1 MIVATA
7 GHIDHGKTL
16 LVKCL
21 SNKDTDSL
29 PEEKLRGI
37 SIDLGFAYKDLGN
50 NISLGFI
57 DVPGHERFIQNM
69 LAGVIGVDFGL
80 LVIAADDGPMPQT
93 IEHLEI
99 LNLLRVNKGAIAI
112 TKIDKVKPTR
122 VDEVIKLS
130 KDILRKTSLAKAPL
144 FPISNLQQTGIDNL
158 KNYLK
163 EEACKNKSPIIKG
176 KFRLA
181 IDRTFNLKGVGLVVT
196 GTIFSGV
203 IRKGDNIILSPKG
216 IKGRVRGMHSQ
227 NKVSEI
233 AYTGQ
238 RCALNLVGTDI
249 EKSSINRGDWILSKE
264 LHFPS
269 NCMDAIISVSLGEKK
284 PLKSWTRAHL
294 HLGSSKIICR
304 IVILEDKEIM
314 PGCNGFVQLKLEKE
328 TSSSFEDRFILRD
341 QSAKRTI
348 AGGRIIDPFSIPK
361 DRYKTERIEDLK
373 IMNKYKNKKA
383 LTLLLSKKSWGL
395 DLIKFS
401 LRRNLDTIEAQKIFK
416 LNDIKTLNEKG
427 KLWGFTTLNWG
438 VCNKI
443 VYDYITNFFNQTNKL
458 TVLNEEKVI
467 QKFKSFAPGYVI
479 KNILNEL
486 IVSKKILQNGK
497 ELFLAERTIIF
508 NSKELFVW
516 KKIKFTLDKNKYH
529 PPTINEIAKEL
540 SFEIKNIEQVL
551 KKALEL
557 NFLVQVSLN
566 RYFYPDTI
574 LYFAT
579 IVEKVSS
586 MSANHKLELSIFRN
600 EAKISRNLA
609 IELLEFFDRKGLTI
623 RLKNERYLQKK
634 SNLVLQY
641 VLN

>member
-7 GHIDHGKTL
+7 GHIDHGKTS

-21 SNKDTDSL
+21 TNKDTDNL
-29 PEEKLRGI
+29 PEEKLKGM

-50 NISLGFI
+50 NISLGFV

-93 IEHLEI
+93 NEHLEI
-99 LNLLRVNKGAIAI
+99 LNLLGINRGAVAI
-112 TKIDKVKPTR
+112 TKIDKVKSTR
-122 VDEVIKLS
+122 IDEVIKLS
-130 KDILRKTSLAKAPL
+130 KNILQKTSLSKAPF
-144 FPISNLQQTGIDNL
+144 FPISNLQETGINSL

-163 EEACKNKSPIIKG
+163 EEAYKTKPKMIKG
-176 KFRLA
+176 EFRLA
-181 IDRTFNLKGVGLVVT
+181 IDRKFNLKGIGLIVT

-216 IKGRVRGMHSQ
+216 IEGRVRGIHSQ

-238 RCALNLVGTDI
+238 RCALNLVGTNI
-249 EKSSINRGDWILSKE
+249 EKSSISRGDWILSKE

-269 NCMDAIISVSLGEKK
+269 NCMDAVISVSLNEKK

-304 IVILEDKEIM
+304 VITLEDKEIM
-314 PGCNGFVQLKLEKE
+314 PGCNGLVQLKLEQE

-361 DRYKTERIEDLK
+361 DRSKLERIEDLH
-373 IMNKYKNKKA
+373 IMSKHKHKVV
-383 LTLLLSKKSWGL
+383 LTLLLSKKTWGI

-401 LRRNLDTIEAQKIFK
+401 VRRNLNKTETQKLLKI
-416 LNDIKTLNEKG
+416 NDIKILKEKD
-427 KLWGFTTLNWG
+427 KFWVVTTLNWS
-438 VCNKI
+438 VCIKI
-443 VYDYITNFFNQTNKL
+443 VYDYINNLLNQTNKL
-458 TVLNEEKVI
+458 SVLNEEKII
-467 QKFKSFAPGYVI
+467 QNFKSVAPGYVI

-486 IVSKKILQNGK
+486 IISKSIVRNGK
-497 ELFLAERTIIF
+497 ELFLAEHKIIF
-508 NSKELFVW
+508 NSKELYVW
-516 KKIKFTLDKNKYH
+516 EKIKLILDKNKYH
-529 PPTINEIAKEL
+529 TPTINEIAKEL
-540 SFEIKNIEQVL
+540 SFDIKETEKVV
-551 KKALEL
+551 KKALDL
-557 NFLVQVSLN
+557 NFLVQVSSN
-566 RYFYPDTI
+566 RYFYPDII
-574 LYFAT
+574 LYFAN
-579 IVEKVSS
+579 IVEKI
-586 MSANHKLELSIFRN
+586 SAISINHKLELSIFRN

-623 RLKNERYLQKK
+623 RLKNDRYLQKK
-634 SNLVLQY
+634 ANQVFQ
-641 VLN
+641 

>member
-7 GHIDHGKTL
+7 GHIDHGKTS

-21 SNKDTDSL
+21 TNKDTDNL
-29 PEEKLRGI
+29 PEEKLKGM

-93 IEHLEI
+93 NEHLEI
-99 LNLLRVNKGAIAI
+99 LNLLGINRGAVAI
-112 TKIDKVKPTR
+112 TKIDKVKSTR
-122 VDEVIKLS
+122 IDEVIKLS
-130 KDILRKTSLAKAPL
+130 KNILQKTSLAKAPF
-144 FPISNLQQTGIDNL
+144 FPISNLQETGINSL
-158 KNYLK
+158 MNYLK
-163 EEACKNKSPIIKG
+163 EEAYKNKPQTIKG
-176 KFRLA
+176 EFRLA
-181 IDRTFNLKGVGLVVT
+181 IDRKFNLKGTGLIVT

-216 IKGRVRGMHSQ
+216 IEGRVRGIHSQ

-238 RCALNLVGTDI
+238 RCALNLVGTNI
-249 EKSSINRGDWILSKE
+249 EKSSISRGDWILSKE
-264 LHFPS
+264 LHYPS
-269 NCMDAIISVSLGEKK
+269 NCMDAIISVSLNEKK

-304 IVILEDKEIM
+304 VITLEDKEIM
-314 PGCNGFVQLKLEKE
+314 PGCNGLVQLKLEQE

-361 DRYKTERIEDLK
+361 DRSKLERIEDLH
-373 IMNKYKNKKA
+373 IMSKHEHKVV
-383 LTLLLSKKSWGL
+383 LTLLLSKKTWGI

-401 LRRNLDTIEAQKIFK
+401 VRRNLNKIETQKLLKI
-416 LNDIKTLNEKG
+416 NGIKILKEKD
-427 KLWGFTTLNWG
+427 KFWGVATLNWS
-438 VCNKI
+438 VCIKI
-443 VYDYITNFFNQTNKL
+443 VYDYINNLLNQTNKL
-458 TVLNEEKVI
+458 SVLNEEKII
-467 QKFKSFAPGYVI
+467 QNFKSVAPGYVI

-486 IVSKKILQNGK
+486 IISKSIVRNGK
-497 ELFLAERTIIF
+497 ELFLAEHKIIF
-508 NSKELFVW
+508 NSKELYVW
-516 KKIKFTLDKNKYH
+516 EEIKLILDKNKYH
-529 PPTINEIAKEL
+529 PPTINEIVKEL
-540 SFEIKNIEQVL
+540 SFEIRETQNVV
-551 KKALEL
+551 KKALDL

-566 RYFYPDTI
+566 RYFYPDVI

-579 IVEKVSS
+579 IVEKI
-586 MSANHKLELSIFRN
+586 SAISTDHKLELSIFRN

-634 SNLVLQY
+634 ANQVFQ
-641 VLN
+641 

>member
-7 GHIDHGKTL
+7 GHIDHGKTS

-21 SNKDTDSL
+21 TNKDTDNL
-29 PEEKLRGI
+29 PEEKLKGM

-93 IEHLEI
+93 NEHLEI
-99 LNLLRVNKGAIAI
+99 LNLLGINRGAVAI
-112 TKIDKVKPTR
+112 TKIDKVKSTR
-122 VDEVIKLS
+122 IDEVIKLS
-130 KDILRKTSLAKAPL
+130 KNILQKTSLAKAPF
-144 FPISNLQQTGIDNL
+144 FPISNLQETGINSL
-158 KNYLK
+158 INYLK
-163 EEACKNKSPIIKG
+163 EEAYKKKPQMIKG
-176 KFRLA
+176 EFRLA
-181 IDRTFNLKGVGLVVT
+181 IDRKFNLKGIGLIVT

-216 IKGRVRGMHSQ
+216 IEGRVRGIHSQ

-238 RCALNLVGTDI
+238 RCALNLVGTNI
-249 EKSSINRGDWILSKE
+249 EKSSISRGDWILSKE

-269 NCMDAIISVSLGEKK
+269 NCMDAIISVSLNEKK

-304 IVILEDKEIM
+304 VITLEDKEIM
-314 PGCNGFVQLKLEKE
+314 PGCNGLVQLKLEQE

-361 DRYKTERIEDLK
+361 DRSKLERIEDLH
-373 IMNKYKNKKA
+373 IMNKHEHKIV
-383 LTLLLSKKSWGL
+383 LTLLLSKKTWGI

-401 LRRNLDTIEAQKIFK
+401 VRRNLNKTETQKLLEI
-416 LNDIKTLNEKG
+416 NDIKILKEKD
-427 KLWGFTTLNWG
+427 KFWVVTTLNWS
-438 VCNKI
+438 VCIKI
-443 VYDYITNFFNQTNKL
+443 VYDYINNLLNQTNKL
-458 TVLNEEKVI
+458 SVLNEEKII
-467 QKFKSFAPGYVI
+467 QNFKSVAPGYVI

-486 IVSKKILQNGK
+486 IISKSIVRNGK
-497 ELFLAERTIIF
+497 ELFLAEHKIIF
-508 NSKELFVW
+508 NSKELYVW
-516 KKIKFTLDKNKYH
+516 EEIKLILDKNKYH

-540 SFEIKNIEQVL
+540 SFEIKETEKVV
-551 KKALEL
+551 KKALDL

-566 RYFYPDTI
+566 RYFYPDVI

-579 IVEKVSS
+579 IVEKI
-586 MSANHKLELSIFRN
+586 SAISTNHKLELSIFRN

-623 RLKNERYLQKK
+623 RLKNDRYLQKK
-634 SNLVLQY
+634 ANQVFQ
-641 VLN
+641 

>member
-7 GHIDHGKTL
+7 GHIDHGKTS

-21 SNKDTDSL
+21 TNKDTDNL
-29 PEEKLRGI
+29 PEEKLKGM

-93 IEHLEI
+93 NEHLEI
-99 LNLLRVNKGAIAI
+99 LNLLGINRGAVAI
-112 TKIDKVKPTR
+112 TKIDKVKSTR
-122 VDEVIKLS
+122 IDEVIKLS
-130 KDILRKTSLAKAPL
+130 KNILQKTSLAKAPF
-144 FPISNLQQTGIDNL
+144 FPISNLQETGINSL
-158 KNYLK
+158 INYLK
-163 EEACKNKSPIIKG
+163 EEAYKKKPQMIKG
-176 KFRLA
+176 EFRLA
-181 IDRTFNLKGVGLVVT
+181 IDRKFNLKGIGLIVT

-216 IKGRVRGMHSQ
+216 IEGRVRGIHSQ

-238 RCALNLVGTDI
+238 RCALNLVGMNV
-249 EKSSINRGDWILSKE
+249 EKSSISRGDWILSKE

-269 NCMDAIISVSLGEKK
+269 NCMDAIISVSLNEKK

-304 IVILEDKEIM
+304 VITLEDKEIM
-314 PGCNGFVQLKLEKE
+314 PGCNGLVQLKLEQE

-341 QSAKRTI
+341 QSAKRTV

-361 DRYKTERIEDLK
+361 DRSKLERIEDLH
-373 IMNKYKNKKA
+373 IMNKHEHKVV
-383 LTLLLSKKSWGL
+383 LTLLLSKKTWGI

-401 LRRNLDTIEAQKIFK
+401 VRRNLNKTETQKLLEI
-416 LNDIKTLNEKG
+416 NDIKILKEKD
-427 KLWGFTTLNWG
+427 KFWVVTTLNWS
-438 VCNKI
+438 VCIKI
-443 VYDYITNFFNQTNKL
+443 VYDYINNLFNQTNKL
-458 TVLNEEKVI
+458 SVLNEEKII
-467 QKFKSFAPGYVI
+467 QNFKSVAPGYVI
-479 KNILNEL
+479 KNILSEL
-486 IVSKKILQNGK
+486 IISKSIVRNGK
-497 ELFLAERTIIF
+497 ELFLAEHKIIF
-508 NSKELFVW
+508 NSKELYVW
-516 KKIKFTLDKNKYH
+516 EEIKLILDKNKYH
-529 PPTINEIAKEL
+529 PPTINEIVKEL
-540 SFEIKNIEQVL
+540 SFEIRETQNVV
-551 KKALEL
+551 KKALDL

-566 RYFYPDTI
+566 RYFYPDVI

-579 IVEKVSS
+579 IVEKI
-586 MSANHKLELSIFRN
+586 SAISTNHKLELSIFRN

-623 RLKNERYLQKK
+623 RLKNDRYLQKK
-634 SNLVLQY
+634 ANQVFQ
-641 VLN
+641 

>member
-7 GHIDHGKTL
+7 GHIDHGKTS

-21 SNKDTDSL
+21 TNKDTDNL
-29 PEEKLRGI
+29 PEEKLKGM

-93 IEHLEI
+93 NEHLEI
-99 LNLLRVNKGAIAI
+99 LNLLGINRGAVAI
-112 TKIDKVKPTR
+112 TKIDKVKSTR
-122 VDEVIKLS
+122 IDEVIKLS
-130 KDILRKTSLAKAPL
+130 KNILQKTSLAKAPF
-144 FPISNLQQTGIDNL
+144 FPISNLQETGINSL
-158 KNYLK
+158 INYLK
-163 EEACKNKSPIIKG
+163 EEAYKKKPQMIKG
-176 KFRLA
+176 EFRLA
-181 IDRTFNLKGVGLVVT
+181 IDRKFNLKGIGLIVT

-216 IKGRVRGMHSQ
+216 IEGRVRGIHSQ

-238 RCALNLVGTDI
+238 RCALNLVGTNI
-249 EKSSINRGDWILSKE
+249 EKSSISRGDWILSKE

-269 NCMDAIISVSLGEKK
+269 NCMDAIISVSLNEKK

-304 IVILEDKEIM
+304 VITLEDKEIM
-314 PGCNGFVQLKLEKE
+314 PGCNGLVQLKLEQE

-361 DRYKTERIEDLK
+361 DRSKLERIEDLH
-373 IMNKYKNKKA
+373 IMNKHEHKVV
-383 LTLLLSKKSWGL
+383 LTLLLSKKTWGI

-401 LRRNLDTIEAQKIFK
+401 VRRNLNKTETQKLLEI
-416 LNDIKTLNEKG
+416 NDIKILKEKD
-427 KLWGFTTLNWG
+427 KFWVVTTLNWS
-438 VCNKI
+438 VCIKI
-443 VYDYITNFFNQTNKL
+443 VYDYINNLLNQTNKL
-458 TVLNEEKVI
+458 SVLNEEKII
-467 QKFKSFAPGYVI
+467 QNFKSVAPGYVI

-486 IVSKKILQNGK
+486 IISKSIVRNGK
-497 ELFLAERTIIF
+497 ELFLAEHKIIF
-508 NSKELFVW
+508 NSKELYVW
-516 KKIKFTLDKNKYH
+516 EEIKLILDKNKYH
-529 PPTINEIAKEL
+529 PPTINEIVKEL
-540 SFEIKNIEQVL
+540 SFEIRETQNVV
-551 KKALEL
+551 KKALDL

-566 RYFYPDTI
+566 RYFYPDVI

-579 IVEKVSS
+579 IVEKI
-586 MSANHKLELSIFRN
+586 SAISTNHKLELSIFRN

-623 RLKNERYLQKK
+623 RLKNDRYLQKK
-634 SNLVLQY
+634 ANQVFQ
-641 VLN
+641 

>member
-7 GHIDHGKTL
+7 GHIDHGKTS

-21 SNKDTDSL
+21 TNKDTDNL
-29 PEEKLRGI
+29 PEEKLKGM

-93 IEHLEI
+93 NEHLEI
-99 LNLLRVNKGAIAI
+99 LNLLGINRGAVAI
-112 TKIDKVKPTR
+112 TKIDKVKSTR
-122 VDEVIKLS
+122 IDEVIKLS
-130 KDILRKTSLAKAPL
+130 KNILQKTSLAKAPF
-144 FPISNLQQTGIDNL
+144 FPISNLQETGINSL
-158 KNYLK
+158 MNYLK
-163 EEACKNKSPIIKG
+163 EEAYKNKPQTIKG
-176 KFRLA
+176 EFRLA
-181 IDRTFNLKGVGLVVT
+181 IDRKFNLKGIGLIVT

-216 IKGRVRGMHSQ
+216 IEGRVRGIHSQ
-227 NKVSEI
+227 NKVSEV

-238 RCALNLVGTDI
+238 RCALNLVGTNI
-249 EKSSINRGDWILSKE
+249 EKSSISRGDWILSKE

-269 NCMDAIISVSLGEKK
+269 NCMDAVISVSLNEKK

-304 IVILEDKEIM
+304 VITLEDKEIM
-314 PGCNGFVQLKLEKE
+314 PGCNGLVQLKLEQE

-341 QSAKRTI
+341 QSAKRTV

-361 DRYKTERIEDLK
+361 DRSKLERIEDLH
-373 IMNKYKNKKA
+373 IMNKYEHKEA
-383 LTLLLSKKSWGL
+383 ITLLLSKKTWGI

-401 LRRNLDTIEAQKIFK
+401 VRRNLNKIETQKLLKI
-416 LNDIKTLNEKG
+416 NDIKILKEKD
-427 KLWGFTTLNWG
+427 KFWGVKTLNWS
-438 VCNKI
+438 VCIKI
-443 VYDYITNFFNQTNKL
+443 VYDYINNLFNQTNKL
-458 TVLNEEKVI
+458 SVLNEEKII
-467 QKFKSFAPGYVI
+467 QNFKSVAPGYVI
-479 KNILNEL
+479 KNILSEL
-486 IVSKKILQNGK
+486 IISKSIVRNGK
-497 ELFLAERTIIF
+497 ELFLAEHKIIF
-508 NSKELFVW
+508 NSKELYVW
-516 KKIKFTLDKNKYH
+516 EEIKLILDKNKYH
-529 PPTINEIAKEL
+529 PPTINEIVKEL
-540 SFEIKNIEQVL
+540 SFEIRETQNVV
-551 KKALEL
+551 KKALDL

-566 RYFYPDTI
+566 RYFYPDVI

-579 IVEKVSS
+579 IVEKI
-586 MSANHKLELSIFRN
+586 SAISTNHKLELSIFRN

-623 RLKNERYLQKK
+623 RLKNDRYLQKK
-634 SNLVLQY
+634 ANQVFQ
-641 VLN
+641 

>member
-7 GHIDHGKTL
+7 GHIDHGKTS

-21 SNKDTDSL
+21 TNKDTDNL
-29 PEEKLRGI
+29 PEEKLKGM

-93 IEHLEI
+93 NEHLEI
-99 LNLLRVNKGAIAI
+99 LNLLGINRGAVAI
-112 TKIDKVKPTR
+112 TKIDKVKSTR
-122 VDEVIKLS
+122 IDEVIKLS
-130 KDILRKTSLAKAPL
+130 KNILQKTSLAKAPF
-144 FPISNLQQTGIDNL
+144 FPISNLQETGINSL
-158 KNYLK
+158 INYLK
-163 EEACKNKSPIIKG
+163 EEAYKKKPQMIKG
-176 KFRLA
+176 EFRLA
-181 IDRTFNLKGVGLVVT
+181 IDRKFNLKGIGLIVT

-216 IKGRVRGMHSQ
+216 IEGRVRGIHSQ

-238 RCALNLVGTDI
+238 RCALNLVGTNI
-249 EKSSINRGDWILSKE
+249 EKSSISRGDWILSKE

-269 NCMDAIISVSLGEKK
+269 NCMDAVISVSLNEKK

-304 IVILEDKEIM
+304 VITLEDKEIM
-314 PGCNGFVQLKLEKE
+314 PGCNGLVQLKLEQE

-361 DRYKTERIEDLK
+361 DRSKLERIEDLH
-373 IMNKYKNKKA
+373 IMSKHKHKVV
-383 LTLLLSKKSWGL
+383 LTLLLSKKTWGI

-401 LRRNLDTIEAQKIFK
+401 VRRNLNKTETQKLLKI
-416 LNDIKTLNEKG
+416 NDIKILKEKD
-427 KLWGFTTLNWG
+427 KFWVVTTLNWS
-438 VCNKI
+438 VCIKI
-443 VYDYITNFFNQTNKL
+443 VYDYINNLLNQTNKL
-458 TVLNEEKVI
+458 SVLNEEKII
-467 QKFKSFAPGYVI
+467 QNFKSVAPGYVI

-486 IVSKKILQNGK
+486 IISKSIVRNGK
-497 ELFLAERTIIF
+497 ELFLAEHKIIF
-508 NSKELFVW
+508 NSKELYVW
-516 KKIKFTLDKNKYH
+516 EEIKLILDKNKYY
-529 PPTINEIAKEL
+529 PPTINEIVKEL
-540 SFEIKNIEQVL
+540 SFEIRETQNVV
-551 KKALEL
+551 KKALDL

-566 RYFYPDTI
+566 RYFYPDVI

-579 IVEKVSS
+579 IVEKISVIST
-586 MSANHKLELSIFRN
+586 NHKLELSIFRN

-623 RLKNERYLQKK
+623 RLKNDRYLQKK
-634 SNLVLQY
+634 ANQVFQ
-641 VLN
+641 

>member
-21 SNKDTDSL
+21 TNKDTDNL
-29 PEEKLRGI
+29 PEEKLKGM

-93 IEHLEI
+93 NEHLEI
-99 LNLLRVNKGAIAI
+99 LNLLGINRGAVAI
-112 TKIDKVKPTR
+112 TKIDKVKSTR
-122 VDEVIKLS
+122 IDEVIKLS
-130 KDILRKTSLAKAPL
+130 KNILQKTSLAKAPF
-144 FPISNLQQTGIDNL
+144 FPISNLQETGINTL

-163 EEACKNKSPIIKG
+163 KEAYKNKTQMIKG
-176 KFRLA
+176 EFRLA
-181 IDRTFNLKGVGLVVT
+181 IDRTFNLKGIGLIVT

-216 IKGRVRGMHSQ
+216 IKGRVRGIHSQ

-238 RCALNLVGTDI
+238 RCALNLVGTNI
-249 EKSSINRGDWILSKE
+249 EKSSISRGDWILSKE

-269 NCMDAIISVSLGEKK
+269 NCMDAIVSVSLSEKK
-284 PLKSWTRAHL
+284 PLKNWTRAHL

-304 IVILEDKEIM
+304 VVTLEDKEIM
-314 PGCNGFVQLKLEKE
+314 PGCNGLVQLKLEQE
-328 TSSSFEDRFILRD
+328 TSSSFQDRFILRD

-348 AGGRIIDPFSIPK
+348 AGGRVIDPLSIPK
-361 DRYKTERIEDLK
+361 DRSKLERIEDLH
-373 IMNKYKNKKA
+373 IMNKCEHKEA
-383 LTLLLSKKSWGL
+383 ITLLLYKRTWGI

-401 LRRNLDTIEAQKIFK
+401 VRRNLNKIETQKLLEI
-416 LNDIKTLNEKG
+416 NDIKLLKEKD
-427 KLWGFTTLNWG
+427 KFWCVTTLNWS
-438 VCNKI
+438 VCIKI
-443 VYDYITNFFNQTNKL
+443 VYDYINNLFNQTNKL
-458 TVLNEEKVI
+458 RVLNEEKVI
-467 QKFKSFAPGYVI
+467 QKFESVAPGYVI

-486 IVSKKILQNGK
+486 IISKRIVRNGK
-497 ELFLAERTIIF
+497 ELFLAEHKIIF
-508 NSKELFVW
+508 NSKELYVW
-516 KKIKFTLDKNKYH
+516 EKIKLILDQNKYH

-540 SFEIKNIEQVL
+540 SFEIKETEKVV
-551 KKALEL
+551 KKALDL
-557 NFLVQVSLN
+557 NFVVQVSLS
-566 RYFYPDTI
+566 RYFYPDII

-579 IVEKVSS
+579 IVEKI
-586 MSANHKLELSIFRN
+586 SAISTNHKLELSIFRN

-634 SNLVLQY
+634 ANQVFQ
-641 VLN
+641 

>member
-7 GHIDHGKTL
+7 GHIDHGKTS

-21 SNKDTDSL
+21 TNKDTDNL
-29 PEEKLRGI
+29 PEEKLKGM

-93 IEHLEI
+93 NEHLEI
-99 LNLLRVNKGAIAI
+99 LNLLGINRGAVAI
-112 TKIDKVKPTR
+112 TKIDKVKSTR
-122 VDEVIKLS
+122 IDEVIKLS
-130 KDILRKTSLAKAPL
+130 KNILQKTSLAKAPF
-144 FPISNLQQTGIDNL
+144 FPISNLQETGINSL
-158 KNYLK
+158 INYLK
-163 EEACKNKSPIIKG
+163 EEAYKKKPQMIKG
-176 KFRLA
+176 EFRLA
-181 IDRTFNLKGVGLVVT
+181 IDRKFNLKGIGLIVT

-216 IKGRVRGMHSQ
+216 IEGRVRGIHSQ

-238 RCALNLVGTDI
+238 RCALNLVGTNI
-249 EKSSINRGDWILSKE
+249 EKSSISRGDWILSKE

-269 NCMDAIISVSLGEKK
+269 NCMDAVISISLNEKK

-304 IVILEDKEIM
+304 VITLEDKEIM
-314 PGCNGFVQLKLEKE
+314 PGCNGLVQLKLEQE
-328 TSSSFEDRFILRD
+328 TSSTFEDRFILRD
-341 QSAKRTI
+341 QSAERTI
-348 AGGRIIDPFSIPK
+348 AGGRIIDPFSISK
-361 DRYKTERIEDLK
+361 NKSKLQRIEDLH
-373 IMNKYKNKKA
+373 IMNKHEHKVV
-383 LTLLLSKKSWGL
+383 LTLLLSKKTWGI

-401 LRRNLDTIEAQKIFK
+401 VRRNLNKTETQKLLKI
-416 LNDIKTLNEKG
+416 NDIKILKEKD
-427 KLWGFTTLNWG
+427 KFWVVTTLNWS
-438 VCNKI
+438 VCIKI
-443 VYDYITNFFNQTNKL
+443 VYDYINNLFNQTNKL
-458 TVLNEEKVI
+458 SVLNEEKVI
-467 QKFKSFAPGYVI
+467 QNFRSVAPEYVI

-486 IVSKKILQNGK
+486 IISKSIVRNGK
-497 ELFLAERTIIF
+497 ELFLAEHKIIF
-508 NSKELFVW
+508 NSKELYVW
-516 KKIKFTLDKNKYH
+516 EEIKLILDKNKYH
-529 PPTINEIAKEL
+529 PPTINEIVKEL
-540 SFEIKNIEQVL
+540 SFEIRETQNVV
-551 KKALEL
+551 KKALDL

-566 RYFYPDTI
+566 RYFYPDVI

-579 IVEKVSS
+579 IVEKISVIST
-586 MSANHKLELSIFRN
+586 NHKLELSIFRN

-623 RLKNERYLQKK
+623 RLKNDRYLQKK
-634 SNLVLQY
+634 ANQVFQ
-641 VLN
+641 

>member
-7 GHIDHGKTL
+7 GHIDHGKTS

-21 SNKDTDSL
+21 TNKDTDNL
-29 PEEKLRGI
+29 PEEKLKGM

-50 NISLGFI
+50 NISLGFV

-93 IEHLEI
+93 NEHLEI
-99 LNLLRVNKGAIAI
+99 LNLLGINRGAVAI
-112 TKIDKVKPTR
+112 TKIDKVKSTR
-122 VDEVIKLS
+122 IDEVIKLS
-130 KDILRKTSLAKAPL
+130 KNILQKTSLAKAPF
-144 FPISNLQQTGIDNL
+144 FPISNLQETGINSL
-158 KNYLK
+158 INYLK
-163 EEACKNKSPIIKG
+163 EEAYNNKPQTIKG
-176 KFRLA
+176 EFRLA
-181 IDRTFNLKGVGLVVT
+181 IDRKFNLKGTGLIVT

-216 IKGRVRGMHSQ
+216 IEGRVRGIHSQ

-238 RCALNLVGTDI
+238 RCALNLVGMNI
-249 EKSSINRGDWILSKE
+249 EKSSISRGDWILSKE

-269 NCMDAIISVSLGEKK
+269 NCMDAIISVSLNEKK

-304 IVILEDKEIM
+304 VITLEDKEIM
-314 PGCNGFVQLKLEKE
+314 PGCNGLVQLKLEQE

-361 DRYKTERIEDLK
+361 DRSKLERIEDLH
-373 IMNKYKNKKA
+373 IMSKHEHKVV
-383 LTLLLSKKSWGL
+383 LTLLLSKKTWGI

-401 LRRNLDTIEAQKIFK
+401 VRRNLNKTETQKLLKI
-416 LNDIKTLNEKG
+416 NDIKILKEKD
-427 KLWGFTTLNWG
+427 KFWVVTTLNWS
-438 VCNKI
+438 VCIKI
-443 VYDYITNFFNQTNKL
+443 VYDYINNLFNQTNKL
-458 TVLNEEKVI
+458 SVLNEEKVI
-467 QKFKSFAPGYVI
+467 QNFKSVAPGYVI

-486 IVSKKILQNGK
+486 IISKSIVRNGK
-497 ELFLAERTIIF
+497 ELFLAEHKIIF
-508 NSKELFVW
+508 NSKELYVW
-516 KKIKFTLDKNKYH
+516 EEIKLILDKNKYH
-529 PPTINEIAKEL
+529 PPTINEIVKEL
-540 SFEIKNIEQVL
+540 SFEIKETENVV
-551 KKALEL
+551 KKALDL

-566 RYFYPDTI
+566 RYFYPDVI

-579 IVEKVSS
+579 IVEKI
-586 MSANHKLELSIFRN
+586 SAISTNHKLELSIFRN

-623 RLKNERYLQKK
+623 RLKNDRYLQKK
-634 SNLVLQY
+634 ANQVFQ
-641 VLN
+641 

>member
-7 GHIDHGKTL
+7 GHIDHGKTS

-21 SNKDTDSL
+21 TNKDTDNL
-29 PEEKLRGI
+29 PEEKLKGM
-37 SIDLGFAYKDLGN
+37 SIDLGFAYTDLGN

-93 IEHLEI
+93 NEHLEI
-99 LNLLRVNKGAIAI
+99 LNLLGINRGAVAI
-112 TKIDKVKPTR
+112 TKIDKVKSTR
-122 VDEVIKLS
+122 IDEVIKLS
-130 KDILRKTSLAKAPL
+130 KNILQKTSLSKAPF
-144 FPISNLQQTGIDNL
+144 FPISNLQETGINSL

-163 EEACKNKSPIIKG
+163 EEAYKTKPQTIKG
-176 KFRLA
+176 EFRLA
-181 IDRTFNLKGVGLVVT
+181 IDRKFNLKGTGLIVT

-216 IKGRVRGMHSQ
+216 IEGRVRGIHSQ

-238 RCALNLVGTDI
+238 RCALNLVGTNI
-249 EKSSINRGDWILSKE
+249 EKSSISRGDWILSKE

-269 NCMDAIISVSLGEKK
+269 NCMDAIISVSLNEKK

-304 IVILEDKEIM
+304 VITLEDKEIM
-314 PGCNGFVQLKLEKE
+314 PGCNGLVQLKLEQE

-361 DRYKTERIEDLK
+361 DRSKLERIEDLN
-373 IMNKYKNKKA
+373 IMNKCDHKEA
-383 LTLLLSKKSWGL
+383 ITLLLYKRTWGI
-395 DLIKFS
+395 DFIKFS
-401 LRRNLDTIEAQKIFK
+401 VRRNLNKIETQKLLKI
-416 LNDIKTLNEKG
+416 NGIKILKEKD
-427 KLWGFTTLNWG
+427 KFWGVATLNWS
-438 VCNKI
+438 VCIKI
-443 VYDYITNFFNQTNKL
+443 VYDYINNLLNQTNKL
-458 TVLNEEKVI
+458 SVLNEEKII
-467 QKFKSFAPGYVI
+467 QNFKSVAPGYVI

-486 IVSKKILQNGK
+486 IISKSIVRNGK
-497 ELFLAERTIIF
+497 ELFLAEHKIIF
-508 NSKELFVW
+508 NSKELYVW
-516 KKIKFTLDKNKYH
+516 EKIKLILDKNKYH
-529 PPTINEIAKEL
+529 TPTINEIAKEL
-540 SFEIKNIEQVL
+540 SFDIKETKKVV
-551 KKALEL
+551 KKALDL
-557 NFLVQVSLN
+557 NFLVQVSSN
-566 RYFYPDTI
+566 RYFYPDI
-574 LYFAT
+574 IFYFAN
-579 IVEKVSS
+579 IVERISTIS
-586 MSANHKLELSIFRN
+586 TNHKLELSIFRN

-623 RLKNERYLQKK
+623 RLKNDRYLQKK
-634 SNLVLQY
+634 ANQVFQ
-641 VLN
+641 

>member
-7 GHIDHGKTL
+7 GHIDHGKTS

-21 SNKDTDSL
+21 TNKDTDNL
-29 PEEKLRGI
+29 PEEKLKGM
-37 SIDLGFAYKDLGN
+37 SIDLGFAYTDLGN

-93 IEHLEI
+93 NEHLEI
-99 LNLLRVNKGAIAI
+99 LNLLGINRGAVAI
-112 TKIDKVKPTR
+112 TKIDKVKSTR
-122 VDEVIKLS
+122 IDEVIKLS
-130 KDILRKTSLAKAPL
+130 KNILQKTSLSKAPF
-144 FPISNLQQTGIDNL
+144 FPISNLQETGINSL

-163 EEACKNKSPIIKG
+163 EEAYKTKPKMIKG
-176 KFRLA
+176 EFRLA
-181 IDRTFNLKGVGLVVT
+181 IDRKFNLKGIGLIVT

-216 IKGRVRGMHSQ
+216 IEGRVRGIHSQ
-227 NKVSEI
+227 NKVSEV

-238 RCALNLVGTDI
+238 RCALNLVGMNV
-249 EKSSINRGDWILSKE
+249 EKSSISRGDWILSKE

-269 NCMDAIISVSLGEKK
+269 NCMDAVISVSLNEKK

-304 IVILEDKEIM
+304 VITLEDKEIM
-314 PGCNGFVQLKLEKE
+314 PGCNGLVQLKLEQE

-361 DRYKTERIEDLK
+361 DRSKLERIEDLH
-373 IMNKYKNKKA
+373 IMSKHEHKVVF
-383 LTLLLSKKSWGL
+383 TLLLSKKTWGI

-401 LRRNLDTIEAQKIFK
+401 VRRNLNKTETQKLLKI
-416 LNDIKTLNEKG
+416 NDIKILKEKD
-427 KLWGFTTLNWG
+427 KFWVVTTLNWS
-438 VCNKI
+438 VCIKI
-443 VYDYITNFFNQTNKL
+443 VYDYINNLLNQTNKL
-458 TVLNEEKVI
+458 SVLNEEKII
-467 QKFKSFAPGYVI
+467 QNFKSVAPGYVI

-486 IVSKKILQNGK
+486 IISKSIVRNGK
-497 ELFLAERTIIF
+497 ELFLAEHKIIF
-508 NSKELFVW
+508 NSKELYVW
-516 KKIKFTLDKNKYH
+516 EKIKLILDKNKYH
-529 PPTINEIAKEL
+529 TPTINEIAKEL
-540 SFEIKNIEQVL
+540 SFDIKETEKVV
-551 KKALEL
+551 KKALDL
-557 NFLVQVSLN
+557 NFLVQVSSN
-566 RYFYPDTI
+566 RYFYPDII
-574 LYFAT
+574 LYFAN
-579 IVEKVSS
+579 IVEKI
-586 MSANHKLELSIFRN
+586 SAISINHKLELSIFRN

-623 RLKNERYLQKK
+623 RLKNDRYLQKK
-634 SNLVLQY
+634 ANQVFQ
-641 VLN
+641 

>member
-7 GHIDHGKTL
+7 GHIDHGKTS

-21 SNKDTDSL
+21 TNKDTDNL
-29 PEEKLRGI
+29 PEEKLKGM

-93 IEHLEI
+93 NEHLEI
-99 LNLLRVNKGAIAI
+99 LNLLGINRGAVAI
-112 TKIDKVKPTR
+112 TKIDKVKSTR
-122 VDEVIKLS
+122 IDEVIKLS
-130 KDILRKTSLAKAPL
+130 KNILQKTSLAKAPF
-144 FPISNLQQTGIDNL
+144 FPISNLQETGINSL
-158 KNYLK
+158 INYLK
-163 EEACKNKSPIIKG
+163 EEAYKKKPQMIKG
-176 KFRLA
+176 EFRLA
-181 IDRTFNLKGVGLVVT
+181 IDRKFNLKGIGLIVT

-216 IKGRVRGMHSQ
+216 IEGRVRGIHSQ

-238 RCALNLVGTDI
+238 RCALNLVGTNI
-249 EKSSINRGDWILSKE
+249 EKSSISRGDWILSKE

-269 NCMDAIISVSLGEKK
+269 NCMDAVISISLNEKK

-304 IVILEDKEIM
+304 VITLEDKEIM
-314 PGCNGFVQLKLEKE
+314 PGCNGLVQLKLEQE
-328 TSSSFEDRFILRD
+328 TSSTFEDRFILRD
-341 QSAKRTI
+341 QSAERTI
-348 AGGRIIDPFSIPK
+348 AGGRIIDPFSISK
-361 DRYKTERIEDLK
+361 NKSKLQRIEDLH
-373 IMNKYKNKKA
+373 IMNKHEHKVV
-383 LTLLLSKKSWGL
+383 LTLLLSKKTWGI

-401 LRRNLDTIEAQKIFK
+401 VRRNLNKTETQKLLKI
-416 LNDIKTLNEKG
+416 NDIKILKEKD
-427 KLWGFTTLNWG
+427 KFWVVTTLNWS
-438 VCNKI
+438 VCIKI
-443 VYDYITNFFNQTNKL
+443 VYDYINNLLNQTNKL
-458 TVLNEEKVI
+458 SVLNEEKII
-467 QKFKSFAPGYVI
+467 QNFKSVAPGYVI

-486 IVSKKILQNGK
+486 IISKSIVRNGK
-497 ELFLAERTIIF
+497 ELFLAEHKIIF
-508 NSKELFVW
+508 NSKELYVW
-516 KKIKFTLDKNKYH
+516 EEIKLILDKNKYH
-529 PPTINEIAKEL
+529 PPTINEIVKEL
-540 SFEIKNIEQVL
+540 SFEIRETQNVV
-551 KKALEL
+551 KKALDL

-566 RYFYPDTI
+566 RYFYPDVI

-579 IVEKVSS
+579 IVEKISVIST
-586 MSANHKLELSIFRN
+586 NHKLELSIFRN

-623 RLKNERYLQKK
+623 RLKNDRYLQKK
-634 SNLVLQY
+634 ANQVFQ
-641 VLN
+641 

>member
-7 GHIDHGKTL
+7 GHIDHGKTS

-21 SNKDTDSL
+21 TNKDTDNL
-29 PEEKLRGI
+29 PEEKLKGM

-93 IEHLEI
+93 NEHLEI
-99 LNLLRVNKGAIAI
+99 LNLLGINRGAVAI
-112 TKIDKVKPTR
+112 TKIDKVKSTR
-122 VDEVIKLS
+122 IDEVIKLS
-130 KDILRKTSLAKAPL
+130 KNILQKTSLAKAPF
-144 FPISNLQQTGIDNL
+144 FPISNLQETGINSL
-158 KNYLK
+158 INYLK
-163 EEACKNKSPIIKG
+163 EEAYKKKPQMIKG
-176 KFRLA
+176 EFRLA
-181 IDRTFNLKGVGLVVT
+181 IDRKFNLKGIGLIVT

-216 IKGRVRGMHSQ
+216 IEGRVRGIHSQ
-227 NKVSEI
+227 NKVSEV

-238 RCALNLVGTDI
+238 RCALNLVGMNV
-249 EKSSINRGDWILSKE
+249 EKSSISRGDWILSKE

-269 NCMDAIISVSLGEKK
+269 NCMDAIISVSLNEKK

-304 IVILEDKEIM
+304 VITLEDKEIM
-314 PGCNGFVQLKLEKE
+314 PGCNGLVQLKLEQE

-348 AGGRIIDPFSIPK
+348 AGGRIIEPFSTPK
-361 DRYKTERIEDLK
+361 DRSKLERIEDLH
-373 IMNKYKNKKA
+373 IMNKHEHKVV
-383 LTLLLSKKSWGL
+383 LTLLLSKKTWGI

-401 LRRNLDTIEAQKIFK
+401 VRRNLNKTETQKLLKI
-416 LNDIKTLNEKG
+416 NDIKILKEKD
-427 KLWGFTTLNWG
+427 KFWVVTTLNWS
-438 VCNKI
+438 VCIKI
-443 VYDYITNFFNQTNKL
+443 VYDYINNLLNQTNKL
-458 TVLNEEKVI
+458 SVLNEEKII
-467 QKFKSFAPGYVI
+467 QNFKSVAPGYVI

-486 IVSKKILQNGK
+486 IISKSIVRNGK
-497 ELFLAERTIIF
+497 ELFLAEHKIIF
-508 NSKELFVW
+508 NSKELYVW
-516 KKIKFTLDKNKYH
+516 EEIKLILDKNKYH
-529 PPTINEIAKEL
+529 PPTINEIVKEL
-540 SFEIKNIEQVL
+540 SFEIKETQNVV
-551 KKALEL
+551 KKALDL

-566 RYFYPDTI
+566 RYFYPDVI

-579 IVEKVSS
+579 IVEKI
-586 MSANHKLELSIFRN
+586 SAISTNHKLELSIFRN

-623 RLKNERYLQKK
+623 RLKNDRYLQKK
-634 SNLVLQY
+634 ANQVFQ
-641 VLN
+641 

>member
-7 GHIDHGKTL
+7 GHIDHGKTS

-21 SNKDTDSL
+21 TNKDTDNL
-29 PEEKLRGI
+29 PEEKLKGM

-93 IEHLEI
+93 NEHLEI
-99 LNLLRVNKGAIAI
+99 LNLLGINRGAVAI
-112 TKIDKVKPTR
+112 TKIDKVKSTR
-122 VDEVIKLS
+122 IDEVIKLS
-130 KDILRKTSLAKAPL
+130 KNILQKTSLAKAPF
-144 FPISNLQQTGIDNL
+144 FPISNLQETGINSL
-158 KNYLK
+158 INYLK
-163 EEACKNKSPIIKG
+163 EEAYKNKPQTIKG
-176 KFRLA
+176 EFRLA
-181 IDRTFNLKGVGLVVT
+181 IDRKFNLKGTGLIVT

-216 IKGRVRGMHSQ
+216 IEGRVRGIHSQ

-238 RCALNLVGTDI
+238 RCALNLVGMNI
-249 EKSSINRGDWILSKE
+249 EKSSISRGDWILSKE

-269 NCMDAIISVSLGEKK
+269 NCMDAIISVSLNEKK

-304 IVILEDKEIM
+304 VITLEDKEIM
-314 PGCNGFVQLKLEKE
+314 PGCNGLVQLKLEQE

-361 DRYKTERIEDLK
+361 DRSKLERIEDLH
-373 IMNKYKNKKA
+373 IMNKHEHKIV
-383 LTLLLSKKSWGL
+383 LTLLLSKKTWGI

-401 LRRNLDTIEAQKIFK
+401 VRRNLNKTETQKLLKI
-416 LNDIKTLNEKG
+416 NDIKILKEKD
-427 KLWGFTTLNWG
+427 KFWVVTTLNWS
-438 VCNKI
+438 VCIKI
-443 VYDYITNFFNQTNKL
+443 VYDYINNLFNQTNKL
-458 TVLNEEKVI
+458 SVLNEEKII
-467 QKFKSFAPGYVI
+467 QNFKSVAPGYVI

-486 IVSKKILQNGK
+486 IISKSIVRNGK
-497 ELFLAERTIIF
+497 ELFLAEHKIIF
-508 NSKELFVW
+508 NSKELYVW
-516 KKIKFTLDKNKYH
+516 EKIKLILDKNKYH
-529 PPTINEIAKEL
+529 TPTINEIAKEL
-540 SFEIKNIEQVL
+540 SFEIKETEKVV
-551 KKALEL
+551 KKALDL
-557 NFLVQVSLN
+557 NFLVQVSSN
-566 RYFYPDTI
+566 RYFYPDII

-579 IVEKVSS
+579 IVEKI
-586 MSANHKLELSIFRN
+586 SAISTNHKLELSIFRN

-623 RLKNERYLQKK
+623 RLKNDRYLQKK
-634 SNLVLQY
+634 ANQVFQ
-641 VLN
+641 

>member
-7 GHIDHGKTL
+7 GHIDHGKTS

-21 SNKDTDSL
+21 TNKDTDNL
-29 PEEKLRGI
+29 PEEKLKGM

-93 IEHLEI
+93 NEHLEI
-99 LNLLRVNKGAIAI
+99 LNLLGINRGAVAI
-112 TKIDKVKPTR
+112 TKIDKVKSTR
-122 VDEVIKLS
+122 IDEVIKLS
-130 KDILRKTSLAKAPL
+130 KNILQKTSLAKAPF
-144 FPISNLQQTGIDNL
+144 FPISNLQETGINSL
-158 KNYLK
+158 MNYLK
-163 EEACKNKSPIIKG
+163 EEAYKNKPQTIKG
-176 KFRLA
+176 EFRLA
-181 IDRTFNLKGVGLVVT
+181 IDRKFNLKGTGLIVT

-216 IKGRVRGMHSQ
+216 IEGRVRGIHSQ
-227 NKVSEI
+227 NKVSEV

-238 RCALNLVGTDI
+238 RCALNLVGMNV
-249 EKSSINRGDWILSKE
+249 EKSSISRGDWILSKE

-269 NCMDAIISVSLGEKK
+269 NCMDAIISVSLNEKK

-304 IVILEDKEIM
+304 VITLEDKEIM
-314 PGCNGFVQLKLEKE
+314 PGCNGLVQLKLEQE

-361 DRYKTERIEDLK
+361 DRCKLERIEDLH
-373 IMNKYKNKKA
+373 IMNKHEHKIV
-383 LTLLLSKKSWGL
+383 LTLLLSKKTWGI

-401 LRRNLDTIEAQKIFK
+401 VRRNLNKTETQKLLKI
-416 LNDIKTLNEKG
+416 NDIKILKEKG
-427 KLWGFTTLNWG
+427 KFWGVKTLNWS
-438 VCNKI
+438 VCIKI
-443 VYDYITNFFNQTNKL
+443 VYDYINNLFNQTNKL
-458 TVLNEEKVI
+458 SVLNEEKII
-467 QKFKSFAPGYVI
+467 QNFKSVAPGYVI

-486 IVSKKILQNGK
+486 IISKSIVRNGK
-497 ELFLAERTIIF
+497 ELFLAEHKIIF
-508 NSKELFVW
+508 NSKELYVW
-516 KKIKFTLDKNKYH
+516 EKIKLILDKNKYH
-529 PPTINEIAKEL
+529 TPTINEIAKEL
-540 SFEIKNIEQVL
+540 SFDIKETKKVV
-551 KKALEL
+551 KKALDL
-557 NFLVQVSLN
+557 NFLVQVSSN
-566 RYFYPDTI
+566 RYFYPDII
-574 LYFAT
+574 LYFAN
-579 IVEKVSS
+579 IVEKI
-586 MSANHKLELSIFRN
+586 SAISINHKLELSIFRN

-623 RLKNERYLQKK
+623 RLKNDRYLQKK
-634 SNLVLQY
+634 ANQVFQ
-641 VLN
+641 